1 MSDEAIASTIDG
13 KNVILD
19 ANNIDIRGSSVVSD
33 ELTQIQARE
42 KIKIS
47 AAENQYANEA
57 EYSIKNLDLLQVSQM
72 V

>member
-33 ELTQIQARE
+33 ELTQIQAKKKSRSVLQ
-42 KIKIS
+42 KTSMRMKQNI
-47 AAENQYANEA
+47 AL
-57 EYSIKNLDLLQVSQM
+57 KNLDLLQVSQM